1 MSETPTGK
9 GHGNSSVGSFSQF
22 RFETR
27 TPRQRTHEATWKRL
41 AETVPRT
48 EDEWRLARQHV
59 FSTAEEMS
67 NTLTE
72 LLNPAKKTYLYEIIF
87 LASRHTIL
95 CCDSEQR
102 QMVYSDLR
110 DFFSNPDLDDGM
122 LERYMKSVVRLIKVL
137 DELYLEGLLHRAFE
151 AILYIPVQRS
161 HLRHLTSAR
170 DALNSRLLGESEYH
184 LFENAIK
191 TKTFVPRLPPLP
203 PLALPLCV
211 VQHFDVFKLPSN
223 LQSAL
228 SELAVQLRG
237 YNPMP
242 SSIPGE
248 TQMYAYEWPGA
259 NESMLAG
266 LSSCDYTQVDS
277 QTLTTSDRRIGL
289 GILRDFTRRAE
300 ASDVLAPALVVQESG
315 FRKFEWATTN
325 RLALLINA
333 LNEPD
338 DDRLHTLCDQDPLVV
353 IICGLCLNKKKIRRM
368 SQDLWDEVLRQAQ
381 TASKRLGPQ
390 LLHQTQINETVK
402 GTSGN
407 FKQRFDQIKRDV
419 NSMKPRAA
427 Y

>member
-1 MSETPTGK
+1 MSGTPTGK
-9 GHGNSSVGSFSQF
+9 GHGNSSAGSFSQF

-27 TPRQRTHEATWKRL
+27 APRQRTHETTWKKL

-102 QMVYSDLR
+102 QTVYSDLR

-161 HLRHLTSAR
+161 HLRQYGEHPDRFKSVFLIQKPSAEIQGSLLLYIPFLVHYTFPHLSLTSAR

-211 VQHFDVFKLPSN
+211 VQHFDVFKLPGN

-242 SSIPGE
+242 SAIPGE

-259 NESMLAG
+259 NEVIREILK
-266 LSSCDYTQVDS
+266 C
-277 QTLTTSDRRIGL
+277 LTTQGLLKGEEYAVGTPYAIHHDSGPLPTPSGSVQVIVPIIKDTAGTCQVSLGSYTHSERWASWDAGQGFLLNQGTFLLPKHPIDYILTRFRI
-289 GILRDFTRRAE
+289 
-300 ASDVLAPALVVQESG
+300 
-315 FRKFEWATTN
+315 
-325 RLALLINA
+325 
-333 LNEPD
+333 
-338 DDRLHTLCDQDPLVV
+338 
-353 IICGLCLNKKKIRRM
+353 
-368 SQDLWDEVLRQAQ
+368 
-381 TASKRLGPQ
+381 
-390 LLHQTQINETVK
+390 
-402 GTSGN
+402 
-407 FKQRFDQIKRDV
+407 
-419 NSMKPRAA
+419 
-427 Y
+427 